1 MDMLNENFFLE
12 SFISYINTSK
22 PSLPRLEEFLYH
34 TQDISK
40 NGIHSCHKKLAHKT
54 FFTQIQI
61 ISSLSKQSADIKCQ
75 YEYESYL
82 DKKQLRSIKENV
94 LVIRPLTCPEFFLN
108 IVRWNN
114 SQNSC
119 ILYFWADVARSE
131 ENDKSRDNVQNL
143 MNFAS
148 GRFLL
153 ELKSCDDL
161 VQLKDFKKLVNNMI
175 EEHRVVI
182 IQRTQEAQK
191 NKIIQKWKDITRISS
206 LFSSNSFDIFE
217 EKFMQKNL
225 LDSFYCMIIDL
236 FHDSELWLK
245 DSFENLNLQS
255 INELQ
260 KPDISIEYFPSLN
273 LKLSEGVYSER
284 VKGSIIEILKLWII
298 TWKKVEEIDEKD
310 YVHTFIISPLEKLL
324 GINLLRYVTI
334 HGPEHPTYCSYEH
347 KSFFFNFDNLEA
359 SSCKVFE
366 SVNNEGSNNLEIY
379 SKGIMSKKK
388 YRKKVDIAIS
398 YRVENMINDR
408 DQYGYFYPILG
419 EAKLSNISADSDYN
433 KLSRALN
440 DNYNTI
446 INYYSKKVKGITDNL
461 VDLFSNIR
469 LGGIHV
475 TAGEI
480 YLLQYT
486 RYPNQKFG
494 VLADIS
500 SSKISLKFEDQQA
513 GYMIDLLYCVKIMV
527 QDFIKQIQKIDR
539 EIQRINESQN
549 EEFDSKGEFLLNNI
563 LTTPTTPPVH
573 KSD

>member
-40 NGIHSCHKKLAHKT
+40 NGIRSCHKKLAHKT

-75 YEYESYL
+75 YEYASYL
-82 DKKQLRSIKENV
+82 DKKQLRSIKEN
-94 LVIRPLTCPEFFLN
+94 
-108 IVRWNN
+108 
-114 SQNSC
+114 
-119 ILYFWADVARSE
+119 
-131 ENDKSRDNVQNL
+131 
-143 MNFAS
+143 
-148 GRFLL
+148 
-153 ELKSCDDL
+153 
-161 VQLKDFKKLVNNMI
+161 
-175 EEHRVVI
+175 
-182 IQRTQEAQK
+182 
-191 NKIIQKWKDITRISS
+191 RISS

-236 FHDSELWLK
+236 FHDSELWRNVLGTNFTRFKISKFELLNLKDISEINNSVK
-245 DSFENLNLQS
+245 DSFENFNLQS

-260 KPDISIEYFPSLN
+260 NPDISIEYFPSLN

-310 YVHTFIISPLEKLL
+310 YVRTFIISPLEKLL

-334 HGPEHPTYCSYEH
+334 HGPEHPTYCSYEC

-366 SVNNEGSNNLEIY
+366 SVNNEGSNNLKIY

-527 QDFIKQIQKIDR
+527 QDFIKQIQKIDK